1 MKRLIS
7 LLLAAALSLTLFT
20 VSASAD
26 DSASVVLWTTEEE
39 HVVDYYINALREK
52 FPSYN
57 ITIEN
62 VSSSTAAAK
71 VMEEKENCSC
81 DILWT
86 HDYAYLEKCSD
97 YLVELADF
105 DYSVFLDD
113 TVPASHKYTPEER
126 YAGGIIL
133 NLDILESWNLP
144 EPTCY
149 QDLLD
154 PQYQGLISMP
164 NPASS
169 GTGYMFLRQLV
180 NQWGEDEAFDYFE
193 KLSPNILQYTSSGMG
208 PVNALIAGEAA
219 IGLGFISQAVQE
231 INAGRNLK
239 IVYFEEGC
247 PYAIYGNALLS
258 KSADKPAAVEVVDYI
273 TKELVRDNNTLF
285 YPEQI
290 LKDLTPVVE
299 NYPTDIKYGDMT
311 NNTLE
316 EKERLLAKW
325 TFS

>member
-1 MKRLIS
+1 MKRILA
-7 LLLAAALSLTLFT
+7 LLLAAMLTLTLFT
-20 VSASAD
+20 VSAAAD
-26 DSASVVLWTTEEE
+26 DDKSVVLWTTEEE

-52 FPSYN
+52 FPDYN

-71 VMEEKENCSC
+71 VMEEKDNCSC

-86 HDYAYLEKCSD
+86 QDYAYLEKCSD
-97 YLVELADF
+97 YLTELTDF

-113 TVPASHKYTPEER
+113 TIPANHKYTCEER
-126 YAGGIIL
+126 YAGAIIL
-133 NLDILESWNLP
+133 NLDILADWNLP

-169 GTGYMFLRQLV
+169 GTGYMFLRQLT
-180 NQWGEDEAFDYFE
+180 NQWGEDEAFAYFE
-193 KLSPNILQYTSSGMG
+193 QLAPNILQFTSSGMG

-239 IVYFEEGC
+239 IVYFDEGC
-247 PYAIYGNALLS
+247 PYAIYGNALLK
-258 KSADKPAAVEVVDYI
+258 KSADKQAAKEVFDYL
-273 TKELVRDNNTLF
+273 TTVLVRDSNTLF

-325 TFS
+325 TLS